1 MSNNAVT
8 EKKSIPL
15 RCWRCGRIIYE
26 NIKTGHTGCRNTKCL
41 GYLLGSKH
49 LSEDMLRQVMK

>member
-1 MSNNAVT
+1 MSNNQTEQTKAV
-8 EKKSIPL
+8 PM

-41 GYLLGSKH
+41 GYLPKSKW
-49 LSEDMLRQVMK
+49 LSEEELRAVVR